1 MVVLI
6 IGIPDSGK
14 SKMAEDMAVSL
25 SENGSRY
32 YIATM
37 IPFGEEGQKRI
48 EKHRKLR
55 QGKGFE
61 TIECPEDLGRKLSNV
76 DGIAGSTCLLECMSN
91 LVGNEMHREGALCGN
106 ELVNHIIKDV
116 RNLCQRAENV
126 VIVSNSFPMEAPGY
140 DDDTRNYVRA
150 LFQVNE
156 ELKKISDEIYVFEE
170 GTWLKEKASIG
181 SDRT

>member
-1 MVVLI
+1 MVALI

-14 SKMAEDMAVSL
+14 SRMAEDMAVSL
-25 SENGSRY
+25 SGNSRRY

-48 EKHRKLR
+48 EKHRRLR
-55 QGKGFE
+55 KGKGFE
-61 TIECPEDLGRKLSNV
+61 TIECPEDLGRKLSLV

-91 LVGNEMHREGALCGN
+91 LVGNEMHKGGALCGD
-106 ELVNHIIKDV
+106 ELVAQIVRDV
-116 RNLCQRAENV
+116 KSLCQRAKNV